1 MNQSI
6 NQSDGTTFSRFISA
20 FLLVWT
26 SPGGYNH
33 SHTGQKV
40 AQIQAVLARRCA
52 VIGELQQHLLRAGW
66 QRGVAQWGVLGKC
79 DHYLRLSG
87 CYSEMI
93 RRTLTQLFT

>member
-6 NQSDGTTFSRFISA
+6 NQSTNQSDGTTFSRFISA

-40 AQIQAVLARRCA
+40 AQIQVVLARRCA
-52 VIGELQQHLLRAGW
+52 VIGELQQHLFQTFNGLHSSLL
-66 QRGVAQWGVLGKC
+66 VA
-79 DHYLRLSG
+79 
-87 CYSEMI
+87 EI
-93 RRTLTQLFT
+93 FTARP